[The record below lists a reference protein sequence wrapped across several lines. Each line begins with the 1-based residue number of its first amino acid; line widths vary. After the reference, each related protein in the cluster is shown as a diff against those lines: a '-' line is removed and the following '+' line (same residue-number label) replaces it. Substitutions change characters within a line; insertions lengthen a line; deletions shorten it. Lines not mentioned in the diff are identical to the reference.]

1 MHIHLLITHTYMSTI
16 GCSIYIYIY
25 IYIYEIH
32 VHTNMKSIPIH
43 LMLAMNAYTLVN
55 NLHVH
60 INLTHAYSAQ
70 RK

>member
-1 MHIHLLITHTYMSTI
+1 MHIHLLITHTYM
-16 GCSIYIYIY
+16 Y
-25 IYIYEIH
+25 
-32 VHTNMKSIPIH
+32 TNMISIPIH
-43 LMLAMNAYTLVN
+43 LMLVMNAYTLVN